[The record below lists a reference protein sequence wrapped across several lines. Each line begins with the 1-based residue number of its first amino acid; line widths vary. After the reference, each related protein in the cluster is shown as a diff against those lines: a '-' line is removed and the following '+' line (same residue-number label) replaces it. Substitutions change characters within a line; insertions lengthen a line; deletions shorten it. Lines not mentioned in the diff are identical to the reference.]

1 MKRKR
6 NYSKDDI
13 TKYSQIEYINTNLY
27 HDIITRYIN
36 EIGEVIPRE
45 VLDYEEIFKDV
56 DLVSP
61 KGFSFL
67 TLSTPPL
74 HEINIPSSLTCI
86 TCPGE
91 TRLTTDSMVE
101 PYKHNSRP
109 LK

>member
-56 DLVSP
+56 DLVSKIP
-61 KGFSFL
+61 PEFVIIA
-67 TLSTPPL
+67 LST
-74 HEINIPSSLTCI
+74 IST
-86 TCPGE
+86 
-91 TRLTTDSMVE
+91 
-101 PYKHNSRP
+101 
-109 LK
+109 